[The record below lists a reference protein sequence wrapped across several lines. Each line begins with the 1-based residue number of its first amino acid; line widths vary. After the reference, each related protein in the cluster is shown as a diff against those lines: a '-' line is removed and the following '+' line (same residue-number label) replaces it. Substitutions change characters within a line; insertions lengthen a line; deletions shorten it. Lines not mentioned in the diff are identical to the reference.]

1 MLNDVYQETEERMEK
16 AISALIQEL
25 NTIRT
30 GRANPSLVE
39 LLPIEY
45 YGTQTPLQELATIS
59 VPESRSLLI
68 RPYDP
73 SSLKN
78 IEKAILK
85 SDLGLMPN
93 NDGENIR
100 LVLPTPTEE
109 RRLELVKVVGVK
121 AEEARIAIRNI
132 RRESIRNLRDFED
145 EKLITE
151 DDLHRGEEK
160 VQEITDDLKGRIR
173 SRYVIT
179 NMVKEERKPAVI
191 KRLSELA
198 LEYIADIP
206 YDSKLEDWIYEG
218 KALSSL
224 EDSPVLDSIEH
235 ILSKIGGSNDNS

>member
-16 AISALIQEL
+16 AIGALIQEL

-39 LLPIEY
+39 LLSIEY
-45 YGTQTPLQELATIS
+45 YGTQTALQELASIS

-85 SDLGLMPN
+85 SDLGLTPN
-93 NDGENIR
+93 SDGENIR
-100 LVLPTPTEE
+100 LVLPTPTED
-109 RRLELVKVVGVK
+109 RRLELVKVVGIK

-132 RRESIRNLRDFED
+132 RRDSIRDLREFEE
-145 EKLITE
+145 EKMITE

-160 VQEITDDLKGRIR
+160 TQEITNENVEKIDDVCDR
-173 SRYVIT
+173 
-179 NMVKEERKPAVI
+179 KEKEIMEV
-191 KRLSELA
+191 
-198 LEYIADIP
+198 
-206 YDSKLEDWIYEG
+206 
-218 KALSSL
+218 
-224 EDSPVLDSIEH
+224 
-235 ILSKIGGSNDNS
+235 

>member
-1 MLNDVYQETEERMEK
+1 MLADVYQETEERMEK
-16 AISALIQEL
+16 AMNVMAQEL
-25 NTIRT
+25 NAIRT

-45 YGTQTPLQELATIS
+45 YGTQTPLQELAGIS

-85 SDLGLMPN
+85 SDLGLTPN

-100 LVLPTPTEE
+100 LVLPTPTED
-109 RRLELVKVVGVK
+109 RRRELVKVVGIK

-132 RRESIRNLRDFED
+132 RRDSIRNLRDFED
-145 EKLITE
+145 EGMITE

-160 VQEITDDLKGRIR
+160 VQEITDNF
-173 SRYVIT
+173 T
-179 NMVKEERKPAVI
+179 NKIDEVSEKKE
-191 KRLSELA
+191 SEIM
-198 LEYIADIP
+198 E
-206 YDSKLEDWIYEG
+206 
-218 KALSSL
+218 
-224 EDSPVLDSIEH
+224 V
-235 ILSKIGGSNDNS
+235 

>member
-1 MLNDVYQETEERMEK
+1 MLTDVYQETEERMEK
-16 AISALIQEL
+16 AINSLVQEL

-45 YGTQTPLQELATIS
+45 YGTQTALQELASIS

-85 SDLGLMPN
+85 SELGLMPN

-109 RRLELVKVVGVK
+109 RRLELVKVVGIK
-121 AEEARIAIRNI
+121 AEDARISLRNI

-145 EKLITE
+145 EKIITE
-151 DDLHRGEEK
+151 DDLHRGEEE
-160 VQEITDDLKGRIR
+160 VQEITDKFTKRID
-173 SRYVIT
+173 SVC
-179 NMVKEERKPAVI
+179 ERKEKEIMEV
-191 KRLSELA
+191 
-198 LEYIADIP
+198 
-206 YDSKLEDWIYEG
+206 
-218 KALSSL
+218 
-224 EDSPVLDSIEH
+224 
-235 ILSKIGGSNDNS
+235 

>member
-1 MLNDVYQETEERMEK
+1 MLSDVYQETEERMDK
-16 AISALIQEL
+16 AINVLVQEL

-45 YGTQTPLQELATIS
+45 YGTQTPLQELASIS

-109 RRLELVKVVGVK
+109 RRLELVKVVSIK
-121 AEEARIAIRNI
+121 AEDARITIRNI

-145 EKLITE
+145 EKLIPE

-160 VQEITDDLKGRIR
+160 VQEIIDTYTQKIDSICER
-173 SRYVIT
+173 
-179 NMVKEERKPAVI
+179 KEEEIMEV
-191 KRLSELA
+191 
-198 LEYIADIP
+198 
-206 YDSKLEDWIYEG
+206 
-218 KALSSL
+218 
-224 EDSPVLDSIEH
+224 
-235 ILSKIGGSNDNS
+235 

>member
-1 MLNDVYQETEERMEK
+1 MLADVYQETEERMDK
-16 AISALIQEL
+16 AMGALTQEL
-25 NTIRT
+25 NSIRT

-45 YGTQTPLQELATIS
+45 YGTQTPLQELAGIS

-85 SDLGLMPN
+85 SDLGLTPN

-109 RRLELVKVVGVK
+109 RRKELVKVVGVK
-121 AEEARIAIRNI
+121 AEEARISVRNI

-145 EKLITE
+145 EKMITE
-151 DDLHRGEEK
+151 DDLHRGEEH
-160 VQEITDDLKGRIR
+160 VQEITDDFIKKID
-173 SRYVIT
+173 
-179 NMVKEERKPAVI
+179 EFCERKEKEIMEV
-191 KRLSELA
+191 
-198 LEYIADIP
+198 
-206 YDSKLEDWIYEG
+206 
-218 KALSSL
+218 
-224 EDSPVLDSIEH
+224 
-235 ILSKIGGSNDNS
+235 

>member
-1 MLNDVYQETEERMEK
+1 MLNDVYQETESRMEK
-16 AISALIQEL
+16 AINALIQEL

-45 YGTQTPLQELATIS
+45 YGTQTALQELASIS

-85 SDLGLMPN
+85 SDLGLTPN

-109 RRLELVKVVGVK
+109 RRLDLVKVVGIK

-132 RRESIRNLRDFED
+132 RRDSIRDLREFEE
-145 EKLITE
+145 EKMITE
-151 DDLHRGEEK
+151 DDQHRGEDQ
-160 VQEITDDLKGRIR
+160 VQEITNKYIEKIDEVCAR
-173 SRYVIT
+173 
-179 NMVKEERKPAVI
+179 KEGEIMEV
-191 KRLSELA
+191 
-198 LEYIADIP
+198 
-206 YDSKLEDWIYEG
+206 
-218 KALSSL
+218 
-224 EDSPVLDSIEH
+224 
-235 ILSKIGGSNDNS
+235 

>member
-1 MLNDVYQETEERMEK
+1 MLADVYQETEERMDK
-16 AISALIQEL
+16 TMGALTQEL
-25 NTIRT
+25 NSIRT

-45 YGTQTPLQELATIS
+45 YGTQTPLQELAGIS

-85 SDLGLMPN
+85 SDLGLTPN

-121 AEEARIAIRNI
+121 AEEARIAVRNI

-145 EKLITE
+145 EKMITE
-151 DDLHRGEEK
+151 DDLHRGEDR
-160 VQEITDDLKGRIR
+160 VQEITEDYIKKID
-173 SRYVIT
+173 
-179 NMVKEERKPAVI
+179 EFCERKEKEIMEV
-191 KRLSELA
+191 
-198 LEYIADIP
+198 
-206 YDSKLEDWIYEG
+206 
-218 KALSSL
+218 
-224 EDSPVLDSIEH
+224 
-235 ILSKIGGSNDNS
+235 

>member
-1 MLNDVYQETEERMEK
+1 MLADVYQETEERMEK
-16 AISALIQEL
+16 AIAALIQEL
-25 NTIRT
+25 NGIRT

-45 YGTQTPLQELATIS
+45 YGTQTPLQELAGIS

-85 SDLGLMPN
+85 SDLGLTPN

-109 RRLELVKVVGVK
+109 RRRELVKVVGVK

-145 EKLITE
+145 EKVITE
-151 DDLHRGEEK
+151 DDLHRGEER
-160 VQEITDDLKGRIR
+160 VQEITDDFTEKIDSLC
-173 SRYVIT
+173 
-179 NMVKEERKPAVI
+179 ERKE
-191 KRLSELA
+191 SEIM
-198 LEYIADIP
+198 E
-206 YDSKLEDWIYEG
+206 
-218 KALSSL
+218 
-224 EDSPVLDSIEH
+224 V
-235 ILSKIGGSNDNS
+235 

>member
-16 AISALIQEL
+16 AIGALIQEL
-25 NTIRT
+25 NSIRT

-45 YGTQTPLQELATIS
+45 YGTQTPLQELASIS

-85 SDLGLMPN
+85 SDLGLTPN
-93 NDGENIR
+93 SDGENIR

-109 RRLELVKVVGVK
+109 RRLELVKVVGIK
-121 AEEARIAIRNI
+121 AEDSRIAVRNI
-132 RRESIRNLRDFED
+132 RRDIIRDLREYED
-145 EKLITE
+145 EKMITE

-160 VQEITDDLKGRIR
+160 VQEITDDYIKKIDDLC
-173 SRYVIT
+173 
-179 NMVKEERKPAVI
+179 ERKEAEIMEV
-191 KRLSELA
+191 
-198 LEYIADIP
+198 
-206 YDSKLEDWIYEG
+206 
-218 KALSSL
+218 
-224 EDSPVLDSIEH
+224 
-235 ILSKIGGSNDNS
+235 

>member
-1 MLNDVYQETEERMEK
+1 MLDDIYQESEERMEK
-16 AISALIQEL
+16 AMNVMVQEL
-25 NTIRT
+25 NAIRT

-45 YGTQTPLQELATIS
+45 YGTQTALQELAGIS

-85 SDLGLMPN
+85 SDLGLTPN

-100 LVLPTPTEE
+100 LVLPTPTED
-109 RRLELVKVVGVK
+109 RRRELVKVVGIK

-132 RRESIRNLRDFED
+132 RRDGIRNLRDFED
-145 EKLITE
+145 EGMITE

-160 VQEITDDLKGRIR
+160 VQEITDN
-173 SRYVIT
+173 YT
-179 NMVKEERKPAVI
+179 NKIEEVCERKE
-191 KRLSELA
+191 SEIM
-198 LEYIADIP
+198 E
-206 YDSKLEDWIYEG
+206 
-218 KALSSL
+218 
-224 EDSPVLDSIEH
+224 V
-235 ILSKIGGSNDNS
+235 

>member
-16 AISALIQEL
+16 AIGALIQEL

-45 YGTQTPLQELATIS
+45 YGTQTALQELASIS

-85 SDLGLMPN
+85 SDLGLTPN
-93 NDGENIR
+93 SDGENIR

-109 RRLELVKVVGVK
+109 RRLELVKVVGIK
-121 AEEARIAIRNI
+121 AEESRIAIRNI
-132 RRESIRNLRDFED
+132 RRDSIRNLRDFED
-145 EKLITE
+145 EKMITE
-151 DDLHRGEEK
+151 DDLHRGEERT
-160 VQEITDDLKGRIR
+160 QEITDSYIEKIDEVCDR
-173 SRYVIT
+173 
-179 NMVKEERKPAVI
+179 KEKEIMEV
-191 KRLSELA
+191 
-198 LEYIADIP
+198 
-206 YDSKLEDWIYEG
+206 
-218 KALSSL
+218 
-224 EDSPVLDSIEH
+224 
-235 ILSKIGGSNDNS
+235 